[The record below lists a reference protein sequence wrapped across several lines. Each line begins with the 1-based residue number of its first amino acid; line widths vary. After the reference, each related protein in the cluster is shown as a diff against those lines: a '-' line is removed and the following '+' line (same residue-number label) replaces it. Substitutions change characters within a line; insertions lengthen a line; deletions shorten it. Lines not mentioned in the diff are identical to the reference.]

1 MGYYHIKNIKID
13 RKNNN
18 ISADLADSNIYPKTY
33 YHIDSLNDKG
43 SFKEKYAN
51 FIYIKRTESSSS
63 TPQLCAHFHHG

>member
-43 SFKEKYAN
+43 SFKE
-51 FIYIKRTESSSS
+51 ITIMMMLMILESL
-63 TPQLCAHFHHG
+63 QLMKNTKM